1 MFYGAV
7 FRNYSVFC
15 GAVFGNYSVFYDVV
29 FRNYSV
35 FCAVFGAAPLLHIK
49 VEVFVLFALFGRG

>member
-1 MFYGAV
+1 MFYGVV

-15 GAVFGNYSVFYDVV
+15 GAVFRNCSVFYGAVL
-29 FRNYSV
+29 RNYSV

-49 VEVFVLFALFGRG
+49 VEVFVLLALFGRG